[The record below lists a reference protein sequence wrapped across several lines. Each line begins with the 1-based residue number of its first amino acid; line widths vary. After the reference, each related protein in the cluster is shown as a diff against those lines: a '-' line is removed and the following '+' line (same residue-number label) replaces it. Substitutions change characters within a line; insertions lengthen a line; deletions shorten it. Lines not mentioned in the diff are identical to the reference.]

1 MLKKKI
7 HILKNYTNEKFI
19 AIYISIFAMTESIF
33 NPLPVELLLI
43 PATLKY
49 RKKYVQIALLAAVMS
64 TFGALIGYMIGF
76 YLDKLMLS
84 RFIDLSIYQ
93 NAYQKYGSFII
104 LIGAITPFP
113 FKIVTIASGV
123 FKINIIHMFF
133 YSLLGRYI
141 RYQIITYLTYYL
153 GPKMI
158 DIFKKINQD
167 TKKYTIALLIMIII
181 FISLVIYYKYWI

>member
-7 HILKNYTNEKFI
+7 HILKNYTHEKFI